1 MVKLHLCHSKH
12 LLYLPPYP
20 LQLLRGDAET
30 LKLKSGLIL
39 PILILLLLLILP
51 FLLVLLLILL
61 LLLILPFLLLLLH
74 NLPLHPLLIHP
85 LLLILLLSL
94 PQCRVGSSPK
104 VEGYMMTLVCAIVV
118 LTIIINYQQKE
129 KGIMNKIHQWV
140 KLTIV
145 SSIYISERNKPDS
158 VYFQRKHS
166 G

>member
-1 MVKLHLCHSKH
+1 MVELHLCHSKH

-30 LKLKSGLIL
+30 LKLKSGLVL
-39 PILILLLLLILP
+39 LVLLILLLLLILP

-61 LLLILPFLLLLLH
+61 LLLILPFLLPLLH
-74 NLPLHPLLIHP
+74 NLPLHPLLLIYP

-104 VEGYMMTLVCAIVV
+104 VEGYMMPLVCAIVV

-140 KLTIV
+140 N
-145 SSIYISERNKPDS
+145 SERNKPDS